1 MLNRDISEDIFQ
13 DTFIKVIKTLKRG
26 FYNEEG
32 KFLPW
37 VMRIAHNL
45 VIDHFRKSN
54 RKNRKLEIIMRLSKF
69 ISTSGYASRREADV
83 LIQKGT
89 VIVNSSICTDFST
102 EVTNEDEV
110 IVENTLLTLLSP
122 RLWMINKPKGFLCTS
137 KDPMGRKT
145 IYELIPNRIPRLISV
160 GRLDLNSEG
169 LLLLTNNGE
178 LSRFFELP
186 KNKVERCYLVEIL
199 GSLNSKKISLLEKGL
214 NVGGLNYGPIKV
226 NVRKKTKQKFTLE
239 LKLREGKNRE
249 IRNIASYFDWK
260 VIRLKRTKYGDYT
273 LGNLKEREIVEV
285 KIPEHFTYSTR

>member
-1 MLNRDISEDIFQ
+1 
-13 DTFIKVIKTLKRG
+13 
-26 FYNEEG
+26 
-32 KFLPW
+32 
-37 VMRIAHNL
+37 
-45 VIDHFRKSN
+45 
-54 RKNRKLEIIMRLSKF
+54 MRLSKF

-89 VIVNSSICTDFST
+89 VIVNNSICTDFST

-110 IVENTLLTLLSP
+110 IVENTLLTLSSP

-145 IYELIPNRIPRLISV
+145 IYELIPDRIPRVISV

-226 NVRKKTKQKFTLE
+226 KVRKKTKQKFTLE
-239 LKLREGKNRE
+239 LKLQEGKNRE

-273 LGNLKEREIVEV
+273 LGNLKERELVEV
-285 KIPEHFTYSTR
+285 KIPELFTYSTR

>member
-1 MLNRDISEDIFQ
+1 
-13 DTFIKVIKTLKRG
+13 
-26 FYNEEG
+26 
-32 KFLPW
+32 
-37 VMRIAHNL
+37 
-45 VIDHFRKSN
+45 
-54 RKNRKLEIIMRLSKF
+54 MRLSKF

-110 IVENTLLTLLSP
+110 IVENTLLTLLPP

-145 IYELIPNRIPRLISV
+145 IYELIPDRIPRLISV

-199 GSLNSKKISLLEKGL
+199 GSLNSKVNFNRPTLLTKARKSLCCDVSTLNIS
-214 NVGGLNYGPIKV
+214 
-226 NVRKKTKQKFTLE
+226 
-239 LKLREGKNRE
+239 
-249 IRNIASYFDWK
+249 
-260 VIRLKRTKYGDYT
+260 
-273 LGNLKEREIVEV
+273 
-285 KIPEHFTYSTR
+285 